1 MLAKYPKMTKQSD
14 NKYVLTDKDVML
26 LKMGL
31 TEWMGARA
39 AGLDI
44 MMVKRLL
51 FAVVGDSD
59 WVLLGARERAVTCTD
74 VFK

>member
-1 MLAKYPKMTKQSD
+1 MTKQSD

-31 TEWMGARA
+31 TEWMGALA

-44 MMVKRLL
+44 MMVRVQRLL
-51 FAVVGDSD
+51 FLAVALARTPDSA
-59 WVLLGARERAVTCTD
+59 GARESVTCTD